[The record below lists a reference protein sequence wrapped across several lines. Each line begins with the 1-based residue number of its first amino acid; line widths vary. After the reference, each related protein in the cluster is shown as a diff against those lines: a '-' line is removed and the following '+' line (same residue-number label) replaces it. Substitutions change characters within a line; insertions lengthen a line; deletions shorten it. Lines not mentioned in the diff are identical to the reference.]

1 MAGWRIEA
9 SGGCIRLAE
18 GEAAAEICRLPGGY
32 RVRYASVSAEAYQPG
47 DLYRE
52 VEDAGGRILA
62 RAIKLSDLVEFAV
75 SGEGG
80 RATMVAPEAA
90 LRQVFDDAKAA
101 VNELASRIKEEL
113 IDALKDARLKYVNT
127 YGGVSMVALE
137 SKQAAVEVLVSGQEQ
152 GVLLKISRAK
162 SAYLNAV
169 WADAEAKDTAAK
181 LAGGEAE
188 PGLFQKYVETKFP
201 EKAL

>member
-32 RVRYASVSAEAYQPG
+32 RARYASASAEAYQPG

-80 RATMVAPEAA
+80 LIGRELHRRYGA
-90 LRQVFDDAKAA
+90 AA
-101 VNELASRIKEEL
+101 VRRER
-113 IDALKDARLKYVNT
+113 
-127 YGGVSMVALE
+127 GGR
-137 SKQAAVEVLVSGQEQ
+137 KGHYSG
-152 GVLLKISRAK
+152 
-162 SAYLNAV
+162 
-169 WADAEAKDTAAK
+169 
-181 LAGGEAE
+181 
-188 PGLFQKYVETKFP
+188 P
-201 EKAL
+201 